1 MKESGGRRKE
11 RHHLVC
17 VQVLIFLHLLS
28 RKLLVH
34 THAISQH
41 DVDQFP
47 TSVRLIVEVA
57 ARGGRQQS
65 LYLMIFLIVVPTAS
79 PIGILH
85 LIRVP
90 PWVIFFVSVP
100 EYVSIIL
107 L

>member
-1 MKESGGRRKE
+1 MIDSASGSGKGESGEERCVCVCMCVCVGGGGERERMEEGGEGGMKESGGRRKE

-57 ARGGRQQS
+57 A
-65 LYLMIFLIVVPTAS
+65 
-79 PIGILH
+79 
-85 LIRVP
+85 
-90 PWVIFFVSVP
+90 
-100 EYVSIIL
+100 
-107 L
+107 